1 MEVQSLQPNIISVDG
16 QLVIEQGVA
25 LYVERVFFNQ
35 KLNFRFLFLILFIE
49 VLKISTV
56 LLACPSDA
64 EWYGALVFVVFHSV
78 EDFSQIRQ
86 W

>member
-35 KLNFRFLFLILFIE
+35 KLNFRFLFLIYS
-49 VLKISTV
+49 LK
-56 LLACPSDA
+56 
-64 EWYGALVFVVFHSV
+64 F
-78 EDFSQIRQ
+78 
-86 W
+86 